1 MSGPRL
7 LDLYP
12 AQAGWD
18 VNGWADF
25 QPSTAET
32 EERSRKA
39 REAAQIRWAKHRD
52 RKQPRAI

>member
-52 RKQPRAI
+52 RKRPRAI